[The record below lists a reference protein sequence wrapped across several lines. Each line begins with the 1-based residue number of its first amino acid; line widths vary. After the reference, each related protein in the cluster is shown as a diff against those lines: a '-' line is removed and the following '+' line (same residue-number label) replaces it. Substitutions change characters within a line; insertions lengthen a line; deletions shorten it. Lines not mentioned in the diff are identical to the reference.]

1 MTYPPPLFFIFSL
14 QSYGI
19 KLAKCNIPMMD
30 FETTDDRVPWKYIS
44 IS

>member
-1 MTYPPPLFFIFSL
+1 MTYPPPLSFIFSL

-30 FETTDDRVPWKYIS
+30 FETTDDRVP
-44 IS
+44 